1 MFANVASLSTSRD
14 INYMCFLS
22 RKSEKNIRRIPKE
35 YYALVGLDMIFLER
49 GIQLASRSVYSL
61 HKTSTREHVL
71 KKAEGW
77 GAKPQ
82 GICTELFVLSLK

>member
-1 MFANVASLSTSRD
+1 MLHRYHM
-14 INYMCFLS
+14 NYIFFIDNLNRC
-22 RKSEKNIRRIPKE
+22 IPKE
-35 YYALVGLDMIFLER
+35 YDLLGLDMIFLER
-49 GIQLASRSVYSL
+49 GLQLASRSVYSL

-82 GICTELFVLSLK
+82 GIFTNLFHAIA

>member
-1 MFANVASLSTSRD
+1 
-14 INYMCFLS
+14 
-22 RKSEKNIRRIPKE
+22 
-35 YYALVGLDMIFLER
+35 MIFLER

-82 GICTELFVLSLK
+82 GICTELFVLSLNEIRKERVENATALNINIFILIYFLKLNCLNGDMNF